1 MRKQAYVAV
10 VVAVMVFLVGMPLSW
25 GKMTTI
31 RMSSE
36 WPAGDARNALIEK
49 TLIKPFNDEAAGK
62 AKIELYGAG
71 ELTKAMN
78 MMDAMDSR
86 LVDMGVTKLAGGWP
100 TVVPA
105 LALLSLPVFDG
116 PAHTYKALAGDL
128 GGYLD
133 QVTQKKVKVKIVGYL
148 TAGEV
153 EAMGCVSKLFK
164 TPGDLKGLKLRA
176 GSKTDAVSCESF
188 GAIPTIID
196 SGEMYLALQ
205 RGTVEGVFIT
215 IPQMVLKTKIIEVC
229 RNWTQIPIVSGIQ
242 FGVVSNLEV
251 WSELPKDLQAKL
263 TALAGNLREA
273 MAVNSREAADKGWQ
287 AIKKT
292 PGASVYSVPAE
303 QVEQWTRIMGPAQLN
318 LLEQLVPPEEATRLL
333 GLVDKA
339 RK

>member
-1 MRKQAYVAV
+1 MRKEAYVTVAV
-10 VVAVMVFLVGMPLSW
+10 VVMLFLVGTPLSW

-49 TLIKPFNDEAAGK
+49 TVVKPFNDAAAAK

-78 MMDAMDSR
+78 MVDAMDSR
-86 LVDMGVTKLAGGWP
+86 LVDMGVSKLAGGWP
-100 TVVPA
+100 SVVPD

-128 GGYLD
+128 GVYLD
-133 QVTQKKVKVKIVGYL
+133 QVTQKKVKVKIIGYL

-164 TPGDLKGLKLRA
+164 SPGDLKGLKLRA

-196 SGEMYLALQ
+196 SGEMYLGLQ

-229 RNWTQIPIVSGIQ
+229 KNWTQIPIVSGIQ

-251 WSELPKDLQAKL
+251 WNALPKDLQAKL
-263 TALAGNLREA
+263 TALAGDLTRA
-273 MAVNSREAADKGWQ
+273 MAASSREAADKAWEAHQKDTGSKRLQ
-287 AIKKT
+287 RPCR
-292 PGASVYSVPAE
+292 PGAGMDQDHGAGP
-303 QVEQWTRIMGPAQLN
+303 VE
-318 LLEQLVPPEEATRLL
+318 PPEATSTARGGHPLAWL
-333 GLVDKA
+333 G
-339 RK
+339 R